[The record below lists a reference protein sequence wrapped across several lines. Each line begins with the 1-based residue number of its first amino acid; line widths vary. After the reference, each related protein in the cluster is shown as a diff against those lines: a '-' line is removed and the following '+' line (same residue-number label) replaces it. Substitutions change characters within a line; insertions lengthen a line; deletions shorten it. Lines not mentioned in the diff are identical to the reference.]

1 MAPETTGV
9 ASNVVRVRLAAGIL
23 ALNRF
28 IMTLQNKRMPVAHLK
43 VNSDAEGTGIE
54 LGLDCPEETARRYAV
69 LLENMED
76 VRELH
81 FTEATAGDAPPRAVS
96 VKGLDHLVLTVADL
110 DATTT
115 FYERVL
121 GMKGVV
127 FGEGRR
133 ALEYG
138 SGKINLHEA
147 GREIEP
153 KATVPA
159 PGSADLCF
167 AIDQEIEDVEEYL
180 RSNGVE
186 VLQGPA
192 GRTGAFGPMTSVYLR
207 DPDGNLIELS
217 KYEGEA
223 PHGRGR

>member
-1 MAPETTGV
+1 
-9 ASNVVRVRLAAGIL
+9 
-23 ALNRF
+23 
-28 IMTLQNKRMPVAHLK
+28 
-43 VNSDAEGTGIE
+43 
-54 LGLDCPEETARRYAV
+54 
-69 LLENMED
+69 MED